1 VFFILH
7 KMLPV
12 ILYSEFYFSIQY
24 PVSSIQYPV
33 SSIQHPTFTYL
44 CPVNKNDKYQV
55 VIGLEVHAQ
64 LLTKAKLFCSD
75 STLFGSEP
83 NTQVSPISLAHP
95 GTLPKMNKKAIELAV
110 KLGLALHCEIEKHN
124 YFARKNYFYP
134 DLPKG
139 YQVSQ
144 HTAPICKGGYLTVTT
159 PEGKKD
165 VQLNRI
171 HLEEDAG
178 KSIHDVD
185 ENYTC
190 IDLNRAGVPLLEI
203 VTEPCIHSAE
213 EAFSF
218 LTELR
223 KMVRWLEV
231 CDGNMEEGSMRCDA
245 NISVRLMG
253 EITLGKRVEVKNLN
267 SIRNVKRAIEIETE
281 RLIGITEKNETIIQE
296 TRSFDADKNTTF
308 SLRSKEEADDYRYF
322 PEPDLPPFNITDKY
336 INDISRSMP
345 VLPEQLKEKY
355 ITQYALSE
363 YDASVISNDKEDAD
377 FFESLILHTKHF
389 KPAANWMLGPLKFYC
404 NENNISIAVFPLPVS
419 TIASLIELTE
429 SGKVNFNNASTRMLQ
444 ELIKNPGETA
454 LSIATS
460 LNLIQESDSG
470 AIENWVDEVIA
481 SMPDKIKEYKSGK
494 KGLIGLFAGEV
505 KKKSKGKA
513 DMQLVNKLLAEK
525 LNQ

>member
-1 VFFILH
+1 
-7 KMLPV
+7 M
-12 ILYSEFYFSIQY
+12 
-24 PVSSIQYPV
+24 
-33 SSIQHPTFTYL
+33 
-44 CPVNKNDKYQV
+44 NKNDKYQV

-64 LLTKAKLFCSD
+64 LLTKTKLFCSD

-110 KLGLALHCEIEKHN
+110 KLGLALHCEIEQHN

-144 HTAPICKGGYLTVTT
+144 HTVPICKGGYLSVTT
-159 PEGKKD
+159 AKGQTT

-178 KSIHDVD
+178 KSIHDID
-185 ENYTC
+185 DNYTC

-223 KMVRWLEV
+223 KIVRWLQV

-245 NISVRLMG
+245 NISVRLRG
-253 EITLGKRVEVKNLN
+253 ETKLGKRVEVKNLN
-267 SIRNVKRAIEIETE
+267 SIRNVKKAIEIETA
-281 RLIGITEKNETIIQE
+281 RLISIVEKNENIIQE

-322 PEPDLPPFNITDKY
+322 PEPDLPPFHITEKFIENIAA
-336 INDISRSMP
+336 SMP
-345 VLPEQLKEKY
+345 ELPEQLKEKY
-355 ITQYALSE
+355 ISTYALSE
-363 YDASVISNDKEDAD
+363 YDAAVISNDKEEVD
-377 FFESLILHTKHF
+377 FFEELIKHTKHY

-404 NENNISIAVFPLPVS
+404 NENNISIASFPLKAAS
-419 TIASLIELTE
+419 IASLIELTE
-429 SGKVNFNNASTRMLQ
+429 SGQVNFTNASTKILQ
-444 ELIKNPGETA
+444 ELIKKPGETA
-454 LSIATS
+454 INIAGS
-460 LNLIQESDSG
+460 LNLLQESDSG
-470 AIENWVDEVIA
+470 HIEGWVNEVID
-481 SMPDKIKEYKSGK
+481 SMAEKVKEYKSGK
-494 KGLIGLFAGEV
+494 KGLLGLFAGEV
-505 KKKSKGKA
+505 KRKSKGKA
-513 DMQLVNKLLAEK
+513 DMQVVNKLLAEK